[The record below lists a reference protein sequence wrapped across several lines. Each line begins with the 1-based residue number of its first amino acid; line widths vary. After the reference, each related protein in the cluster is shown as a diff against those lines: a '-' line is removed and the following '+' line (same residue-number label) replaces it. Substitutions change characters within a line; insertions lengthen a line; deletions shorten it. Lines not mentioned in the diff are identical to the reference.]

1 MIFETRTVFSGGRL
15 NFLVALFLDFAGL
28 SYLRTRALQL
38 LRMKELGALIGK
50 EIRLELK
57 QRYVINGI
65 LLYLLSTIFVT
76 YLAFEDTITP
86 ETWNSL
92 FWIILLFVAVNGIS
106 KSFVQESPARHLYYY
121 TITSPQKIVMSKI
134 IYNLILMFI
143 LSTLSFGF
151 FVLLMGNLVV
161 NIALFLVTLVL
172 GSLGLASVL
181 TMVAAIA
188 SRAGHNFSLM
198 AILSFP
204 IVLPLLINLMK
215 SSRSAMTSS
224 DWSGSGGL
232 LVVLLTINLAV
243 ITLAYILFPYLWR
256 D

>member
-1 MIFETRTVFSGGRL
+1 MNE
-15 NFLVALFLDFAGL
+15 L
-28 SYLRTRALQL
+28 S
-38 LRMKELGALIGK
+38 ALIGK
-50 EIRLELK
+50 EIKLELK

-65 LLYLLSTIFVT
+65 LLYLVSTIFVT
-76 YLAFEDTITP
+76 YLAFEDKITP

-151 FVLLMGNLVV
+151 FVLLMGNLVI
-161 NIALFLVTLVL
+161 NIALFIITLVL

-188 SRAGHNFSLM
+188 SRAGNNFSLM

-204 IVLPLLINLMK
+204 IVLPLLITLMK
-215 SSRSAMTSS
+215 SSGLALTSG
-224 DWSGSGGL
+224 DWSTAGGL
-232 LVVLLTINLAV
+232 LVILLTINIAV
-243 ITLAYILFPYLWR
+243 IILAYILFPYLWK

>member
-1 MIFETRTVFSGGRL
+1 MNE
-15 NFLVALFLDFAGL
+15 L
-28 SYLRTRALQL
+28 S
-38 LRMKELGALIGK
+38 ALIGK

-65 LLYLLSTIFVT
+65 LLYLVSTIFVT
-76 YLAFEDTITP
+76 YLAFEDKITP

-151 FVLLMGNLVV
+151 FVLLMGNLVI
-161 NIALFLVTLVL
+161 NIALFIITLVL

-181 TMVAAIA
+181 TMVAANA
-188 SRAGHNFSLM
+188 SRAGNNFSLM

-204 IVLPLLINLMK
+204 IVLPLLITLMK
-215 SSRSAMTSS
+215 SSGLALTSG
-224 DWSGSGGL
+224 DWSTAGGL
-232 LVVLLTINLAV
+232 LVILLTINIAV
-243 ITLAYILFPYLWR
+243 IILAYILFPYLWK